1 MLRRFSKIGGWEE
14 SYTVFPAE
22 QSNAE
27 MVCGI
32 VSFRVF
38 ENLTGQ
44 AFR

>member
-14 SYTVFPAE
+14 SYIVCPAG

-27 MVCGI
+27 MVYGI

-38 ENLTGQ
+38 EHLTG
-44 AFR
+44 